1 MGLFSRTYTSPGHQI
16 MHKAPEGFHWDG
28 PRLCCAIREAD
39 ERRTGYPQ
47 WVEKA
52 LSKSDGHFY
61 ACTECLNAPW

>member
-16 MHKAPEGFHWDG
+16 MHEAAEGFYGDG
-28 PRLCCAIREAD
+28 PRLCCAIRECD
-39 ERRTGYPQ
+39 DGRQPYPQ

-61 ACTECLNAPW
+61 ACPECLNTPW